1 MPDNQTIEL
10 IEQAEADAKH
20 IIHQANEEAKKR
32 LNETNDEWQDRFN
45 KVKDTLMKEREL
57 AATKVMEQASSY
69 KEAEARQ
76 LKQDLTDLE
85 KGRTDRVT
93 KATGLIQEKFSDYVS
108 Q

>member
-32 LNETNDEWQDRFN
+32 LNETNDQWQDRLTR
-45 KVKDTLMKEREL
+45 VKDTLIKEREL
-57 AATKVMEQASSY
+57 AATKTMEQASSY
-69 KEAEARQ
+69 KEAEAKQ
-76 LKQDLTDLE
+76 LKQDLVDLE
-85 KGRTDRVT
+85 KGRAERVAR
-93 KATGLIQEKFSDYVS
+93 ATTLIKEKFSEYVS